1 MPVRLLLSIALA
13 LSSAGTLILITT
25 TPAQATAPEGQTL
38 SVVMYST
45 QACPYC
51 EKARQWFA
59 SRNIAWVEHDIE
71 SSEKARSEWKTLGG
85 MGTPLIM
92 INGKRFNGFSEG
104 EIAAE
109 VARQK
114 TKGIEES

>member
-1 MPVRLLLSIALA
+1 MLGRILISTALA
-13 LSSAGTLILITT
+13 LSSAGTLILTT
-25 TPAQATAPEGQTL
+25 TPAHATAPESQAL
-38 SVVMYST
+38 NVVMYST

-51 EKARQWFA
+51 EKARQWFS

-71 SSEKARSEWKTLGG
+71 SSEKARSEWKSLGG

-109 VARQK
+109 VARHKMKDIEK
-114 TKGIEES
+114 T